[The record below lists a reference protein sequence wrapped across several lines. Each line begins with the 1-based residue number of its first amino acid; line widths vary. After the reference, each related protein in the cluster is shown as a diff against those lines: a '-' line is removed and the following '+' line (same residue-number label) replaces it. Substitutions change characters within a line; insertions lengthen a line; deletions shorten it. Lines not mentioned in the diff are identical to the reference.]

1 LAAGARGC
9 APFLLADSSFW
20 KLLMPD
26 EVAAK
31 RYAMAFD
38 LARCTGCHACSVA
51 CKVENRVPLGSFRT
65 KVYYYDQGAFPEV
78 RRHFLPVVCMQCE
91 DAPCLKACPT
101 QSITRGEDGV
111 VRINTGTCTGN
122 GKCEEACP
130 YGAIYVNALTHKADK
145 CDFCSH
151 RLEAGMPP
159 ACVETCPGETIV
171 FGDLN
176 DPKSPVS
183 QFVARHGGELEVLKP
198 EENTWPQ
205 VRYRGLVRQMEQ
217 KLPKGRNHDPRS
229 YEIDTWATLQS
240 DFDERENG
248 DGS

>member
-111 VRINTGTCTGN
+111 VRINTGTCSGN

-183 QFVARHGGELEVLKP
+183 QFDARHGGELEVLKP
-198 EENTWPQ
+198 EENTRPQ